1 MPESSLETHDDS
13 RNREESSRAKE
24 EEEETMSE
32 AKPKTQLEA
41 KQGIHSILLFRLL
54 KEAGT
59 EKAAKLAFQ
68 TEHEVGK
75 SRDVDGQK
83 TKDGIIQSVGALEYD
98 FQATSILAKGD
109 VLAAKLEKAMED
121 GELVEI
127 WDIDSEAPMKDAL
140 TEKEELKK
148 IWGIDASKS
157 NGNDKYLA
165 TYYQGYISSF
175 SAKKNAEENIEIE
188 MEFAINGVGQK
199 GLATLTKEQKEA
211 VQYAFKDTTSE
222 ETKKENS
229 FEM

>member
-1 MPESSLETHDDS
+1 
-13 RNREESSRAKE
+13 
-24 EEEETMSE
+24 MSE
-32 AKPKTQLEA
+32 AQEQTKQLEA

-54 KEAGT
+54 KEASSG
-59 EKAAKLAFQ
+59 AATKLAFQ

-98 FQATSILAKGD
+98 FKATSILAKGD
-109 VLAAKLEKAMED
+109 ELAAKLEKAMED

-127 WDIDSEAPMKDAL
+127 WDIDSEEAIKNNNAA
-140 TEKEELKK
+140 ENGIAKV
-148 IWGIDASKS
+148 WGIESGTS
-157 NGNDKYLA
+157 GENDKYLA

-188 MEFAINGVGQK
+188 MEFAINGVGKK
-199 GLATLTKEQKEA
+199 GLATLTKQQKAA
-211 VQYAFKDTTSE
+211 VQYAFKDTTKSNG

>member
-1 MPESSLETHDDS
+1 MAAQTQ
-13 RNREESSRAKE
+13 
-24 EEEETMSE
+24 
-32 AKPKTQLEA
+32 PKQLEA

-54 KEAGT
+54 KDAAKQ
-59 EKAAKLAFQ
+59 KAAKLAFQ

-98 FQATSILAKGD
+98 FKATSILAKGD
-109 VLAAKLEKAMED
+109 TLAAKLEKAMED

-127 WDIDSEAPMKDAL
+127 WDIDSEEAIKQPKDS
-140 TEKEELKK
+140 ELVE
-148 IWGIDASKS
+148 IWDIDKNGTNGS
-157 NGNDKYLA
+157 NKYLA

-199 GLATLTKEQKEA
+199 GFATLTEEQKAA
-211 VQYAFKDTTSE
+211 VQYAFKDTTESKE

>member
-1 MPESSLETHDDS
+1 
-13 RNREESSRAKE
+13 
-24 EEEETMSE
+24 MSKAQE
-32 AKPKTQLEA
+32 QTKQLEA

-54 KEAGT
+54 KEASS
-59 EKAAKLAFQ
+59 KAATKLAFQ

-98 FQATSILAKGD
+98 FKATSILAKGD
-109 VLAAKLEKAMED
+109 ELAAKLEKAMED

-127 WDIDSEAPMKDAL
+127 WDIDSEEISKNGDSDNKLAKV
-140 TEKEELKK
+140 
-148 IWGIDASKS
+148 WGVTNPT
-157 NGNDKYLA
+157 NGENNKYLA

-188 MEFAINGVGQK
+188 MEFAINGVGKK
-199 GLATLTKEQKEA
+199 GFATLTSDQKEA

>member
-1 MPESSLETHDDS
+1 MPEPSKEIK
-13 RNREESSRAKE
+13 KE
-24 EEEETMSE
+24 EKEVMSE
-32 AKPKTQLEA
+32 AQEQTTQLEA

-54 KEAGT
+54 KEASNG
-59 EKAAKLAFQ
+59 AANKLAFQ

-98 FQATSILAKGD
+98 FKATSILAKGD
-109 VLAAKLEKAMED
+109 VLAAKLEKAMEN

-127 WDIDSEAPMKDAL
+127 WDIDL
-140 TEKEELKK
+140 EETSKNGDSDNKLANV
-148 IWGIDASKS
+148 WGIDK
-157 NGNDKYLA
+157 NGTNRGNGKYLA

-199 GLATLTKEQKEA
+199 GFATLTDAQKAA
-211 VQYAFKDTTSE
+211 VQYAFKDTT
-222 ETKKENS
+222 KG
-229 FEM
+229 

>member
-1 MPESSLETHDDS
+1 
-13 RNREESSRAKE
+13 
-24 EEEETMSE
+24 MSE
-32 AKPKTQLEA
+32 KQTTQLEA

-54 KEAGT
+54 KEASN
-59 EKAAKLAFQ
+59 EAATKLAFQ

-98 FQATSILAKGD
+98 FKATSILAKGD
-109 VLAAKLEKAMED
+109 TLAAKLEKAMED

-127 WDIDSEAPMKDAL
+127 WDIDSEEASKNGKDEIA
-140 TEKEELKK
+140 KV
-148 IWGIDASKS
+148 WGINDTGTSEG
-157 NGNDKYLA
+157 NGKYLA
-165 TYYQGYISSF
+165 TYYRGYISSF

-188 MEFAINGVGQK
+188 MEFAINGVGKK
-199 GLATLTKEQKEA
+199 GFATLTEQQKAA

-222 ETKKENS
+222 TKKENS

>member
-1 MPESSLETHDDS
+1 
-13 RNREESSRAKE
+13 
-24 EEEETMSE
+24 MSE
-32 AKPKTQLEA
+32 AQEQTTQLEA

-54 KEAGT
+54 KEASNG
-59 EKAAKLAFQ
+59 AATKLAFQ

-83 TKDGIIQSVGALEYD
+83 TKDSIIQSVGALEYD
-98 FQATSILAKGD
+98 FKATSILAKGD
-109 VLAAKLEKAMED
+109 ELAAKLEKAMED

-127 WDIDSEAPMKDAL
+127 WDIDSEETSKNGDSGNKLAKV
-140 TEKEELKK
+140 
-148 IWGIDASKS
+148 WGINNTGTSGG
-157 NGNDKYLA
+157 NGKYLA

-188 MEFAINGVGQK
+188 MEFAINGVGKK
-199 GLATLTKEQKEA
+199 GFATLTEQQKTA
-211 VQYAFKDTTSE
+211 VQYAFKDTTN

>member
-1 MPESSLETHDDS
+1 
-13 RNREESSRAKE
+13 
-24 EEEETMSE
+24 MSE
-32 AKPKTQLEA
+32 PSKATTQEEKEVMSKAQEQTKQLEA

-54 KEAGT
+54 KEASS
-59 EKAAKLAFQ
+59 KAATKLAFQ

-98 FQATSILAKGD
+98 FKATSILAKGD
-109 VLAAKLEKAMED
+109 ELAAKLEKAMED

-127 WDIDSEAPMKDAL
+127 WDIDSEETSKNADSGGKLA
-140 TEKEELKK
+140 KV
-148 IWGIDASKS
+148 WGI
-157 NGNDKYLA
+157 NGNGTNEGNGKYLA

-199 GLATLTKEQKEA
+199 GFATLTDAQKAA
-211 VQYAFKDTTSE
+211 VQYKFKDTTKSSGE

>member
-1 MPESSLETHDDS
+1 
-13 RNREESSRAKE
+13 
-24 EEEETMSE
+24 MSE
-32 AKPKTQLEA
+32 PSKATTQEEKEVMSKAQEQTKQLEA

-54 KEAGT
+54 KEASS
-59 EKAAKLAFQ
+59 KAATKLAFQ

-98 FQATSILAKGD
+98 FKATSILAKGD
-109 VLAAKLEKAMED
+109 ELAAKLEKAMED

-127 WDIDSEAPMKDAL
+127 WDIDSEEISKNGDSDNKLAKV
-140 TEKEELKK
+140 
-148 IWGIDASKS
+148 WGVTNPT
-157 NGNDKYLA
+157 NGENNKYLA

-188 MEFAINGVGQK
+188 MEFAINGVGKK
-199 GLATLTKEQKEA
+199 GFATLTSDQKEA

>member
-1 MPESSLETHDDS
+1 
-13 RNREESSRAKE
+13 
-24 EEEETMSE
+24 MSE
-32 AKPKTQLEA
+32 TQLEA

-54 KEAGT
+54 KEAG
-59 EKAAKLAFQ
+59 EKDATKLAFQ

-98 FQATSILAKGD
+98 FKATSILAKGD

-127 WDIDSEAPMKDAL
+127 WDIDLEEAIKGA
-140 TEKEELKK
+140 
-148 IWGIDASKS
+148 
-157 NGNDKYLA
+157 NGNEIAKVWSIDENGTGGKGDKYLA
-165 TYYQGYISSF
+165 TYYRGYISSF

-188 MEFAINGVGQK
+188 MEFAINGVGKK
-199 GLATLTKEQKEA
+199 GPATLTEKQKAA
-211 VQYAFKDTTSE
+211 VQYVFKDTTKE

>member
-1 MPESSLETHDDS
+1 MSEPSKATTQ
-13 RNREESSRAKE
+13 EEKE
-24 EEEETMSE
+24 VMSE
-32 AKPKTQLEA
+32 AQEQTKQLEA

-54 KEAGT
+54 KEA
-59 EKAAKLAFQ
+59 EKQEATKLAFQ

-98 FQATSILAKGD
+98 FKATSILAKGD
-109 VLAAKLEKAMED
+109 TLAAKLEKAMED

-127 WDIDSEAPMKDAL
+127 WDIDSE
-140 TEKEELKK
+140 E
-148 IWGIDASKS
+148 ASKKNDENEIAKVWGVTNPT
-157 NGNDKYLA
+157 NGENNKYLA

-188 MEFAINGVGQK
+188 MEFAINGVGKK
-199 GLATLTKEQKEA
+199 GFATLTSDQKEA

>member
-1 MPESSLETHDDS
+1 MPEPSKEIK
-13 RNREESSRAKE
+13 KE
-24 EEEETMSE
+24 EKEVMSE
-32 AKPKTQLEA
+32 AQEQTKQLEA

-54 KEAGT
+54 KEA
-59 EKAAKLAFQ
+59 EKQEATKLAFQ

-98 FQATSILAKGD
+98 FKATSILAKGD

-121 GELVEI
+121 GDLVEI
-127 WDIDSEAPMKDAL
+127 WDIDSEEAIKNGSSKLASV
-140 TEKEELKK
+140 
-148 IWGIDASKS
+148 WGIN
-157 NGNDKYLA
+157 NGTNGENNKYLA

-175 SAKKNAEENIEIE
+175 SAKKNAEENIVIE
-188 MEFAINGVGQK
+188 MEFAINGVGKK
-199 GLATLTKEQKEA
+199 GLATLTNDQKKA

-222 ETKKENS
+222 TKKENS

>member
-1 MPESSLETHDDS
+1 
-13 RNREESSRAKE
+13 
-24 EEEETMSE
+24 MSE
-32 AKPKTQLEA
+32 AQEQTTQLEA

-54 KEAGT
+54 KEASNG
-59 EKAAKLAFQ
+59 AATKLAFQ

-98 FQATSILAKGD
+98 FKATSILAKGD
-109 VLAAKLEKAMED
+109 ELAAKLEKAMED

-127 WDIDSEAPMKDAL
+127 WDIDSEETSKNGDSGNKLAKV
-140 TEKEELKK
+140 
-148 IWGIDASKS
+148 WGIS
-157 NGNDKYLA
+157 NTGTSGGNGKYLA

-188 MEFAINGVGQK
+188 MEFAINGVGKK
-199 GLATLTKEQKEA
+199 GFATLTEQQKTA
-211 VQYAFKDTTSE
+211 VQYAFKDTTN

>member
-1 MPESSLETHDDS
+1 ME
-13 RNREESSRAKE
+13 
-24 EEEETMSE
+24 
-32 AKPKTQLEA
+32 TQLEA

-54 KEAGT
+54 KEASS
-59 EKAAKLAFQ
+59 EAATKLAFQ

-98 FQATSILAKGD
+98 FKATSILAKGD
-109 VLAAKLEKAMED
+109 ELAAKLEKAMEN

-127 WDIDSEAPMKDAL
+127 WDIDSEEPSKNSDSKLASV
-140 TEKEELKK
+140 
-148 IWGIDASKS
+148 WGISGS
-157 NGNDKYLA
+157 TNGENNKYLA

-188 MEFAINGVGQK
+188 MEFAINGVGKK
-199 GLATLTKEQKEA
+199 GFATLTSDQKEA

>member
-1 MPESSLETHDDS
+1 MPEPSKEIK
-13 RNREESSRAKE
+13 KE
-24 EEEETMSE
+24 EKEVMSE
-32 AKPKTQLEA
+32 AQEQTTQLEA

-54 KEAGT
+54 KEASNG
-59 EKAAKLAFQ
+59 AATKLAFQ

-98 FQATSILAKGD
+98 FKATSILAKGD

-121 GELVEI
+121 GDLVEI
-127 WDIDSEAPMKDAL
+127 WDIDSEEAIKNGSSKLASV
-140 TEKEELKK
+140 
-148 IWGIDASKS
+148 WGIN
-157 NGNDKYLA
+157 NGTNRENNKYLA

-175 SAKKNAEENIEIE
+175 SAKKNAEENIVIE
-188 MEFAINGVGQK
+188 MEFAINGVGKK
-199 GLATLTKEQKEA
+199 GLATLTNDQKKA

-222 ETKKENS
+222 TKKENS

>member
-1 MPESSLETHDDS
+1 
-13 RNREESSRAKE
+13 
-24 EEEETMSE
+24 MSE
-32 AKPKTQLEA
+32 AQEQTKQLEA

-54 KEAGT
+54 KEASSEVAT
-59 EKAAKLAFQ
+59 KLAFQ

-98 FQATSILAKGD
+98 FKATSILAKGD
-109 VLAAKLEKAMED
+109 TLAAKLEKAMED

-127 WDIDSEAPMKDAL
+127 WDIDSE
-140 TEKEELKK
+140 E
-148 IWGIDASKS
+148 ASKKNDE
-157 NGNDKYLA
+157 NGIAKVWDIKNGTNGGENKYLA

-175 SAKKNAEENIEIE
+175 SAKKNAEENIVIE

-199 GLATLTKEQKEA
+199 GDATLTNDQKKA

-222 ETKKENS
+222 TKKENS

>member
-1 MPESSLETHDDS
+1 ME
-13 RNREESSRAKE
+13 
-24 EEEETMSE
+24 
-32 AKPKTQLEA
+32 TQLEA

-54 KEAGT
+54 KEAG
-59 EKAAKLAFQ
+59 EQDAAKLAFQ

-98 FQATSILAKGD
+98 FKATSILAKGD
-109 VLAAKLEKAMED
+109 KLAAKLEKAMED

-127 WDIDSEAPMKDAL
+127 WDIDSEEAI
-140 TEKEELKK
+140 KEPRDDEIAKV
-148 IWGIDASKS
+148 WGIKNGTSG
-157 NGNDKYLA
+157 GNDKYLA

-188 MEFAINGVGQK
+188 MEFAINGVGKK
-199 GLATLTKEQKEA
+199 GFATLTKDQKAA
-211 VQYAFKDTTSE
+211 VQYAFKDTTKE
-222 ETKKENS
+222 NNGETKKENS

>member
-1 MPESSLETHDDS
+1 MPEPSKEIK
-13 RNREESSRAKE
+13 KE
-24 EEEETMSE
+24 EKEVMSE
-32 AKPKTQLEA
+32 AQEQTKQLEA

-54 KEAGT
+54 KEA
-59 EKAAKLAFQ
+59 EKQEATKLAFQ

-98 FQATSILAKGD
+98 FKATSILAKGD
-109 VLAAKLEKAMED
+109 ELAAKLEKAMED

-127 WDIDSEAPMKDAL
+127 WDIDSE
-140 TEKEELKK
+140 E
-148 IWGIDASKS
+148 ASKKNDE
-157 NGNDKYLA
+157 NGIAKVWGVEKPTNGENNKYLA

-199 GLATLTKEQKEA
+199 GFATLTEEQKAA
-211 VQYAFKDTTSE
+211 VQYAFKDTT
-222 ETKKENS
+222 KG
-229 FEM
+229 

>member
-1 MPESSLETHDDS
+1 MPEPSKEIK
-13 RNREESSRAKE
+13 KE
-24 EEEETMSE
+24 EKEVMSE
-32 AKPKTQLEA
+32 AQEQTTQLEA

-54 KEAGT
+54 KEASNG
-59 EKAAKLAFQ
+59 AATKLAFQ

-98 FQATSILAKGD
+98 FKATSILAKGD
-109 VLAAKLEKAMED
+109 VLAAKLEKAMEN

-127 WDIDSEAPMKDAL
+127 WDIDL
-140 TEKEELKK
+140 EETSKNGDSDNKLANV
-148 IWGIDASKS
+148 WGIDK
-157 NGNDKYLA
+157 NGTNRGNGKYLA

-188 MEFAINGVGQK
+188 MEFAINGVGKK
-199 GLATLTKEQKEA
+199 GFATLTEQQKTA
-211 VQYAFKDTTSE
+211 VQYAFKDTTN

>member
-1 MPESSLETHDDS
+1 MPESETLSPDIHTKSHEDS
-13 RNREESSRAKE
+13 PNTVKKQEEVME
-24 EEEETMSE
+24 
-32 AKPKTQLEA
+32 TQLEA

-54 KEAGT
+54 KDAKEETAT
-59 EKAAKLAFQ
+59 KLAFQ

-98 FQATSILAKGD
+98 FKATSILAKGD
-109 VLAAKLEKAMED
+109 KLAAKLEKAMED

-127 WDIDSEAPMKDAL
+127 WDIDSEEAIKQPEGNEIAKV
-140 TEKEELKK
+140 
-148 IWGIDASKS
+148 WGIE
-157 NGNDKYLA
+157 NGTNGENGKYLA
-165 TYYQGYISSF
+165 TYYRGYISSF

-188 MEFAINGVGQK
+188 MEFAINGVGKK
-199 GLATLTKEQKEA
+199 GFATLTEQQKAA

-222 ETKKENS
+222 TKKENS

>member
-1 MPESSLETHDDS
+1 MPESETLSPDIHTKSHEDS
-13 RNREESSRAKE
+13 PNTVKKQEEVME
-24 EEEETMSE
+24 
-32 AKPKTQLEA
+32 TQLEA

-54 KEAGT
+54 KEASS
-59 EKAAKLAFQ
+59 EAATKLAFQ

-98 FQATSILAKGD
+98 FKATSILAKGD
-109 VLAAKLEKAMED
+109 ELAAKLEKAMEN

-127 WDIDSEAPMKDAL
+127 WDIDSEEPSKNSDSKLASV
-140 TEKEELKK
+140 
-148 IWGIDASKS
+148 WGISGS
-157 NGNDKYLA
+157 TNGENNKYLA

-188 MEFAINGVGQK
+188 MEFAINGVGKK
-199 GLATLTKEQKEA
+199 GFATLTSDQKEA

>member
-1 MPESSLETHDDS
+1 
-13 RNREESSRAKE
+13 
-24 EEEETMSE
+24 MSE
-32 AKPKTQLEA
+32 AQEQTTQLEA

-54 KEAGT
+54 KEASNG
-59 EKAAKLAFQ
+59 AATKLAFQ

-98 FQATSILAKGD
+98 FKATSILAKGD
-109 VLAAKLEKAMED
+109 TLAAKLEKAMED

-127 WDIDSEAPMKDAL
+127 WDIDSE
-140 TEKEELKK
+140 E
-148 IWGIDASKS
+148 ASKKNDENEIAKVWGVTNPT
-157 NGNDKYLA
+157 NGENNKYLA

-188 MEFAINGVGQK
+188 MEFAINGVGKK
-199 GLATLTKEQKEA
+199 GFATLTSDQKEA

>member
-1 MPESSLETHDDS
+1 
-13 RNREESSRAKE
+13 
-24 EEEETMSE
+24 MSE
-32 AKPKTQLEA
+32 PSKATTQEEKEVMSKAQEQTKQLEA

-54 KEAGT
+54 KEASS
-59 EKAAKLAFQ
+59 KAATKLAFQ

-98 FQATSILAKGD
+98 FKATSILAKGD
-109 VLAAKLEKAMED
+109 ELAAKLEKAMED

-127 WDIDSEAPMKDAL
+127 WDIDSEEISKNGDSDNKLAKV
-140 TEKEELKK
+140 
-148 IWGIDASKS
+148 WGVTNPT
-157 NGNDKYLA
+157 NGENNKYLA

-175 SAKKNAEENIEIE
+175 SAKKNAEENIEIG
-188 MEFAINGVGQK
+188 MEFAINGVGKK
-199 GLATLTKEQKEA
+199 GFATLTSDQKEA

>member
-1 MPESSLETHDDS
+1 MPESETLSPDIHTKSHEDS
-13 RNREESSRAKE
+13 PNTVKKQEEVME
-24 EEEETMSE
+24 
-32 AKPKTQLEA
+32 TQLES

-54 KEAGT
+54 KEASS
-59 EKAAKLAFQ
+59 EAATKLAFQ

-98 FQATSILAKGD
+98 FKATSILAKGD
-109 VLAAKLEKAMED
+109 ELAAKLEKAMEN

-127 WDIDSEAPMKDAL
+127 WDIDSEEPSKNSDSKLASV
-140 TEKEELKK
+140 
-148 IWGIDASKS
+148 WGISGS
-157 NGNDKYLA
+157 TNGENNKYLA

-188 MEFAINGVGQK
+188 MEFAINGVGKK
-199 GLATLTKEQKEA
+199 GFATLTSDQKEA

>member
-1 MPESSLETHDDS
+1 MSGSS
-13 RNREESSRAKE
+13 EEIKKE
-24 EEEETMSE
+24 EKEVMSE
-32 AKPKTQLEA
+32 KQTKQLEA

-54 KEAGT
+54 KEAGEEYAT
-59 EKAAKLAFQ
+59 KLAFQ

-98 FQATSILAKGD
+98 FKATSILAKGD
-109 VLAAKLEKAMED
+109 KLAAKLEKAMEK

-127 WDIDSEAPMKDAL
+127 WDIDSEEAIKNGDVA
-140 TEKEELKK
+140 KNGIAKV
-148 IWGIDASKS
+148 WGIGK
-157 NGNDKYLA
+157 NGTSGGENKYLA

-199 GLATLTKEQKEA
+199 GLATLTNDQKKA
-211 VQYAFKDTTSE
+211 VQYAFKDTTEENSE

>member
-1 MPESSLETHDDS
+1 
-13 RNREESSRAKE
+13 
-24 EEEETMSE
+24 MSE
-32 AKPKTQLEA
+32 AQEQTTQLEA

-54 KEAGT
+54 KEA
-59 EKAAKLAFQ
+59 EKQEATKLAFQ

-98 FQATSILAKGD
+98 FKATSILAKGD

-121 GELVEI
+121 GDLVEI
-127 WDIDSEAPMKDAL
+127 WDIDSEEAIKNGSSKLASV
-140 TEKEELKK
+140 
-148 IWGIDASKS
+148 WGIN
-157 NGNDKYLA
+157 NGTNGENNKYLA

-175 SAKKNAEENIEIE
+175 SAKKNAEENIVIE
-188 MEFAINGVGQK
+188 MEFAINGVGKK
-199 GLATLTKEQKEA
+199 GLATLTNDQKKA

-222 ETKKENS
+222 TKKENS

>member
-1 MPESSLETHDDS
+1 MPEPSKEIK
-13 RNREESSRAKE
+13 KE
-24 EEEETMSE
+24 EKEVMSE
-32 AKPKTQLEA
+32 AQEQTTQLEA

-54 KEAGT
+54 KEASNG
-59 EKAAKLAFQ
+59 AATKLAFQ

-98 FQATSILAKGD
+98 FKATSILAKGD
-109 VLAAKLEKAMED
+109 ELAAKLEKAMED

-127 WDIDSEAPMKDAL
+127 WDIDSEETSKNGDSGNKLAKV
-140 TEKEELKK
+140 
-148 IWGIDASKS
+148 WGINNTGTSGG
-157 NGNDKYLA
+157 NGKYLA

-188 MEFAINGVGQK
+188 MEFAINGVGKK
-199 GLATLTKEQKEA
+199 GFATLTEQQKTA
-211 VQYAFKDTTSE
+211 VQYAFKDTTN

>member
-1 MPESSLETHDDS
+1 MPEPSLETHDDLGH
-13 RNREESSRAKE
+13 REGLSHLE
-24 EEEETMSE
+24 EEEEVME
-32 AKPKTQLEA
+32 TQLEA
-41 KQGIHSILLFRLL
+41 KQGIHAILLFRLL
-54 KEAGT
+54 KEASS

-98 FQATSILAKGD
+98 FKATSILAKGD
-109 VLAAKLEKAMED
+109 KLAAKLEEAMEK

-127 WDIDSEAPMKDAL
+127 WDIDSEKPD
-140 TEKEELKK
+140 EDQS
-148 IWGIDASKS
+148 G
-157 NGNDKYLA
+157 KYPA

-199 GLATLTKEQKEA
+199 GFATLTEEQKAA
-211 VQYAFKDTTSE
+211 VQYKFKDTTAG
-222 ETKKENS
+222 
-229 FEM
+229 

>member
-1 MPESSLETHDDS
+1 MPEPETLSPDIHTESHEDS
-13 RNREESSRAKE
+13 PGIVKKQEEVME
-24 EEEETMSE
+24 
-32 AKPKTQLEA
+32 TQLEA
-41 KQGIHSILLFRLL
+41 KQGIHAILLFRLL
-54 KEAGT
+54 KDAAK

-98 FQATSILAKGD
+98 FKATSILAKGD
-109 VLAAKLEKAMED
+109 KLAAKLEEAMEK

-127 WDIDSEAPMKDAL
+127 WDIDSEKAS
-140 TEKEELKK
+140 EEHDSS
-148 IWGIDASKS
+148 G
-157 NGNDKYLA
+157 KYPA

-199 GLATLTKEQKEA
+199 GFATLTEEQKAA
-211 VQYAFKDTTSE
+211 VQYKFKDTTAG
-222 ETKKENS
+222 
-229 FEM
+229 